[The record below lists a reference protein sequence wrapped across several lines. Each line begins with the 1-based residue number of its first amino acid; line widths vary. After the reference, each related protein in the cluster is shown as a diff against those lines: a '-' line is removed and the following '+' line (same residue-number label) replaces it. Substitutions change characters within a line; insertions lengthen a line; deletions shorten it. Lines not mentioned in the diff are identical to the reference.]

1 LQLWKVYTLSCRSDE
16 VRLCNFRRFHSELF
30 AQNQVYGCRRVM
42 MRVEAGELE
51 VSYETAEPSR
61 LAFKPRV
68 EAMFER
74 MNGR

>member
-1 LQLWKVYTLSCRSDE
+1 
-16 VRLCNFRRFHSELF
+16 
-30 AQNQVYGCRRVM
+30 

>member
-1 LQLWKVYTLSCRSDE
+1 MKSGFVTSDA
-16 VRLCNFRRFHSELF
+16 FI
-30 AQNQVYGCRRVM
+30 QNCLPKSQVYGCRRVM
-42 MRVEAGELE
+42 MRDEAGELE